1 MTDPADEA
9 LASRLARIAAEADP
23 VPTLVLESA
32 FAALSL
38 RRLDAELARMVLDTD
53 SDLGVVGIRTTALGD
68 AVGEVRMLSFEAPG
82 LSISAQISFVDGSR
96 SLMGQ
101 VAGAPVTGVSVQT
114 PGESLPAALDDAGVF
129 RFENLPSGSL
139 RLVIDTPR
147 GEVVGDW
154 ITV

>member
-1 MTDPADEA
+1 MTADPADEA
-9 LASRLARIAAEADP
+9 LAAQLSRIATEADP

-38 RRLDAELARMVLDTD
+38 RRLDAELARMVHD
-53 SDLGVVGIRTTALGD
+53 SEVDGMAGVRGPADD
-68 AVGEVRMLSFEAPG
+68 ASGEIRMLAFEAPG
-82 LSISAQISFVDGSR
+82 LSISAQISTGATR
-96 SLMGQ
+96 SLLGQ
-101 VAGAPVTGVSVQT
+101 VAGAEVSGVFVQT
-114 PGESLPAALDDAGVF
+114 PGSRLPAELSDGGVF

-139 RLVIDTPR
+139 RLVIGTPS

>member
-1 MTDPADEA
+1 MSAHPADEA

-23 VPTLVLESA
+23 VPSLVLESA

-38 RRLDAELARMVLDTD
+38 RRLDAELARMVHD
-53 SDLGVVGIRTTALGD
+53 SEVDGLAGVRGAADD
-68 AVGEVRMLSFEAPG
+68 ASGEVRMLSFEAPG
-82 LSISAQISFVDGSR
+82 LSISAQISSAAGTR
-96 SLMGQ
+96 SLLGQ
-101 VAGAPVTGVSVQT
+101 VAGSAVSGVAVQT
-114 PGESLPAALDDAGVF
+114 PASSWPAALDDGGVF